1 MHKQS
6 HSMAI
11 APLFTEFKAALKAA
25 NKWWVHWWRHSVI
38 NKQQLFVLFF
48 FFLGYNWLK
57 LHASF
62 KQNSLVLY
70 QRWRENFLQTE
81 QLFSDLLNLLPAEYK
96 LETYCVIVYNKQTI
110 FKKKNRVEIFWMSI
124 RKKKSNSWS
133 NKLFQDWIILPVLF
147 SSYIYTYI
155 YTNIHVYVY
164 THTETH
170 TNTHTYRQSIGR
182 Y

>member
-96 LETYCVIVYNKQTI
+96 LETYCVIVYNMQTI
-110 FKKKNRVEIFWMSI
+110 FKKK
-124 RKKKSNSWS
+124 KKQSW
-133 NKLFQDWIILPVLF
+133 NILNVNQEKKIQQLEQQIIPSLN
-147 SSYIYTYI
+147 YTSCAI
-155 YTNIHVYVY
+155 
-164 THTETH
+164 
-170 TNTHTYRQSIGR
+170 
-182 Y
+182 